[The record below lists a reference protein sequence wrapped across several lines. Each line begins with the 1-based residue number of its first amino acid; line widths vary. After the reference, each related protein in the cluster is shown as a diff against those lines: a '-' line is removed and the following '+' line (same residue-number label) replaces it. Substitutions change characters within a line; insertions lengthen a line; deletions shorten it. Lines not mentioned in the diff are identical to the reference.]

1 MNKKWVFYLLF
12 VGIINSCQ
20 KKSIPLVQTKTNA
33 TIQQKV
39 LIKKEKKV
47 VSLQLASITAID
59 IQENITFSDELL
71 LNYSISLIENN
82 KLIQSFAG
90 IKKMENVKQGQK
102 IALDSLVLPSIKVE
116 KNQKIGVQLSLWEI
130 DNYEE
135 ISKTLNQVNTFG
147 GILQVPIALA
157 EWSSLSNPLGWF
169 LWGTRA
175 GGLGMV
181 FLSKF
186 DQNDLLGVS
195 ELIWPFEEI
204 PKGKVERF
212 KRINWKGGRKGI
224 NSYDYQFNYQI
235 KALD

>member
-1 MNKKWVFYLLF
+1 
-12 VGIINSCQ
+12 
-20 KKSIPLVQTKTNA
+20 
-33 TIQQKV
+33 
-39 LIKKEKKV
+39 
-47 VSLQLASITAID
+47 
-59 IQENITFSDELL
+59 

-82 KLIQSFAG
+82 KVTKSYAG

-175 GGLGMV
+175 SGLGMV
-181 FLSKF
+181 ILSKF